1 MYYHPGHII
10 TILTIHLSINP
21 SIYPSICQSIYLSI
35 HLSINASIYLC
46 IYLSINVGA
55 SQQDLV
61 IAASI
66 MRCNNPANGDFQC
79 NNAMSLSKWL
89 KSSPDY
95 SGMVMMMDMMMM
107 VMVMMI
113 VMMMMELNMIIAL
126 IYYTIYIG
134 PSSPKDIATRL
145 ISLTPINPLISSLT
159 AAPNGFINITL
170 STPMLVNTI
179 NSIVKAGVKP
189 PTLAVKRVLVDFS
202 SPNIAKEMHVVS
214 SSDVMMMIRMMIMI
228 IMIMYVDN

>member
-1 MYYHPGHII
+1 
-10 TILTIHLSINP
+10 
-21 SIYPSICQSIYLSI
+21 
-35 HLSINASIYLC
+35 
-46 IYLSINVGA
+46 
-55 SQQDLV
+55 
-61 IAASI
+61 

-107 VMVMMI
+107 I
-113 VMMMMELNMIIAL
+113 VMMMMELKMIIAF
-126 IYYTIYIG
+126 IHYTIYIG

-214 SSDVMMMIRMMIMI
+214 SSDVMMMIMMMMMMIRMMIMI
-228 IMIMYVDN
+228 IMIM

>member
-1 MYYHPGHII
+1 
-10 TILTIHLSINP
+10 
-21 SIYPSICQSIYLSI
+21 
-35 HLSINASIYLC
+35 
-46 IYLSINVGA
+46 
-55 SQQDLV
+55 
-61 IAASI
+61 
-66 MRCNNPANGDFQC
+66 
-79 NNAMSLSKWL
+79 MSLSKWL

-95 SGMVMMMDMMMM
+95 SGMVMMIDMMMM
-107 VMVMMI
+107 VMMLVMI
-113 VMMMMELNMIIAL
+113 ELNMIIAF
-126 IYYTIYIG
+126 IHYTIYIG

-214 SSDVMMMIRMMIMI
+214 SS
-228 IMIMYVDN
+228 